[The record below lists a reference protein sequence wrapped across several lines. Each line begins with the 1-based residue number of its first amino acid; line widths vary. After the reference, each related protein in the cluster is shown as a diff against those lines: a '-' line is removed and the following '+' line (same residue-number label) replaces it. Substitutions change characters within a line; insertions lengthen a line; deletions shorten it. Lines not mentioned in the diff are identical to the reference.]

1 MLLVSLR
8 TGHSALVRGAW
19 LAARNDVLANV
30 LIIAAG
36 LVTLVWHS
44 VLPDVAVG
52 IVIGLVN
59 LGAAKEVFEQARAE
73 EPELEA

>member
-1 MLLVSLR
+1 M
-8 TGHSALVRGAW
+8 
-19 LAARNDVLANV
+19 LANV

-44 VLPDVAVG
+44 VFPDVAVG

>member
-1 MLLVSLR
+1 MRLWSLHPR
-8 TGHSALVRGAW
+8 YLDRMA

-44 VLPDVAVG
+44 VFPDVAVG